1 VISTQDFLVNL
12 KQAFDSEAYNQAFS
26 FSVEKQRAM
35 HGLNGILAGVSAD
48 KLLDQKELLFLD
60 SWLKSQQFLASDP
73 DVIEILSQVADI
85 FSNGLISAKK
95 LGLLEQGINQLIFNN
110 SNQLTAEIAMAEE
123 LMGLLSKVAAD
134 GVLSDQQMKFLSIWL
149 ESNAVV
155 RDVWPAG
162 VIISRLANV
171 MEDGFITE
179 EERKDLLQTV
189 ARLTGA
195 EADET
200 GPNQDASTEIWE
212 DDVESVKVLDST
224 FCLTGDFVSGDRNA
238 VDTMLRCMGAQI
250 SSTVNRAVD
259 YLVIGSLASSNWLY
273 TPHGYKLEKALL
285 LKRESTPIVIITER
299 TLLKFIS

>member
-1 VISTQDFLVNL
+1 MNH

-26 FSVEKQRAM
+26 FSAEKQRAM

-48 KLLDQKELLFLD
+48 KALDQKELLFLD
-60 SWLKSQQFLASDP
+60 NWLKSQQFLASDP
-73 DVIEILSQVADI
+73 DVMEILSQVGDI
-85 FSNGLISAKK
+85 FADGLISAQK
-95 LGLLEQGINQLIFNN
+95 LGLLEQGIKQLIFSN
-110 SNQLTAEIAMAEE
+110 SNQLTAALAMVDE
-123 LMGLLSKVAAD
+123 LMELLLEIAAD
-134 GVLSDQQMKFLSIWL
+134 GVLNDQQMKFLCIWL
-149 ESNAVV
+149 DSNAVV

-162 VIISRLANV
+162 VIIRRLANV

-179 EERKDLLQTV
+179 EERQDLLQTV
-189 ARLTGA
+189 ARLTGM

-200 GPNQDASTEIWE
+200 GPNQDASTEIWQ
-212 DDVESVKVLDST
+212 DDVESVKVLDSS

-250 SSTVNRAVD
+250 SLTVNPAVD
-259 YLVIGSLASSNWLY
+259 YLVIGSLASRNWLY
-273 TPHGYKLEKALL
+273 TPHGSKLERALL